1 MAGGEDVTQQ
11 GAPHGITLLDHA
23 QIAAEIAEGDRPTAE
38 VLHARGL
45 TEAQWNESTI
55 YWMTRLG
62 DDVREHGQDARIPHV
77 YSDAFSKAQDA
88 IKPVPSMDAASYAQ
102 LVVDIQL
109 AGGPAQP
116 LAARG
121 LSTADYSRVTDQLR
135 VQAYYELSAKVGLNA
150 GASYAHRDLV
160 RTINDP
166 AVPADA
172 TGSDRTKLM
181 SVGGRWAPRRYAL
194 LGCDV
199 SSEKR
204 KATGSSL
211 LSADMSAKSLT
222 CYGQF
227 TLQ

>member
-1 MAGGEDVTQQ
+1 MAGSEDVTQQ

-121 LSTADYSRVTDQLR
+121 LSTADYLRLSRHWASVLSSEPA
-135 VQAYYELSAKVGLNA
+135 QAKLYFEVYEALHTAP
-150 GASYAHRDLV
+150 
-160 RTINDP
+160 P
-166 AVPADA
+166 AA
-172 TGSDRTKLM
+172 GSD
-181 SVGGRWAPRRYAL
+181 V
-194 LGCDV
+194 
-199 SSEKR
+199 
-204 KATGSSL
+204 
-211 LSADMSAKSLT
+211 
-222 CYGQF
+222 
-227 TLQ
+227 